1 MFTWCFKRPRGVE
14 NIPTREMCWTWKV
27 EHRVNWRKSRG
38 LETVLLASQL
48 SQARPPPTQR
58 IHLAHISFTS
68 VCLQLNID
76 LLAQDSETSMPT
88 WSRLSSLA
96 LSSES
101 ESITTRPFRFFTFT
115 IFSYTA
121 SLLATAVS
129 SKCLWLAVCCYLAS
143 SRCSLTTQ
151 RQYWA
156 CALLIHSWRRKPPRI
171 SVHAKQIFLSDPI
184 YVRLY

>member
-1 MFTWCFKRPRGVE
+1 MFTWCLKTSAREKCVE
-14 NIPTREMCWTWKV
+14 FWKM
-27 EHRVNWRKSRG
+27 EHPVKWRKSQG
-38 LETVLLASQL
+38 LQTVLFASQL
-48 SQARPPPTQR
+48 SQARPPPQR
-58 IHLAHISFTS
+58 IRLAHISFTS
-68 VCLQLNID
+68 GCLQLNIA
-76 LLAQDSETSMPT
+76 LLAQDSGAWMPT

-121 SLLATAVS
+121 NVLAAAVS
-129 SKCLWLAVCCYLAS
+129 SKCLGLAVCCYLAS

-156 CALLIHSWRRKPPRI
+156 CALLIYFLRLKHRKI
-171 SVHAKQIFLSDPI
+171 SIHAN
-184 YVRLY
+184 

>member
-1 MFTWCFKRPRGVE
+1 MLQAPSRTRKPL
-14 NIPTREMCWTWKV
+14 TRETSTSLSLKV
-27 EHRVNWRKSRG
+27 ERCVKWRESQG
-38 LETVLLASQL
+38 LQTVLAASQL
-48 SQARPPPTQR
+48 SQARPPPQR

-68 VCLQLNID
+68 DCLQLNID
-76 LLAQDSETSMPT
+76 QLAQESGEGMPT

-129 SKCLWLAVCCYLAS
+129 SKCLQLAVCCYLAS

-156 CALLIHSWRRKPPRI
+156 CALFIYSVRLKPPSI
-171 SVHAKQIFLSDPI
+171 PI
-184 YVRLY
+184 NAN